1 MTASHNKARGVLFIA
16 PVIVAAAATLL
27 IDDLEGR
34 RGLGTVMAV
43 EVLEVEIVSS
53 PG

>member
-16 PVIVAAAATLL
+16 PVIVAAATLL
-27 IDDLEGR
+27 IDDFEGK

-43 EVLEVEIVSS
+43 EVLEVEIVPS